1 VRDLMIAFGQP
12 VAQHVGVRRVQELDR
27 ETVLGE
33 QFLCWAAKIGK
44 LDRPGKTITLSWV
57 WAGAALMAPNI
68 IAQASVPI
76 IEMRVGSI
84 VIAGPPG
91 FVVRKV

>member
-1 VRDLMIAFGQP
+1 
-12 VAQHVGVRRVQELDR
+12 
-27 ETVLGE
+27 
-33 QFLCWAAKIGK
+33 
-44 LDRPGKTITLSWV
+44 LSWV
-57 WAGAALMAPNI
+57 WAGAALIAPNI

-76 IEMRVGSI
+76 IEMRIGSI